1 MKNFLAPIAQN
12 KVLNQVTTE
21 VTKFYVNHESAILTG
36 GTIGFS
42 LATTAVTIR
51 NAGEINAIIFDAKS
65 ALACCNSEEE
75 KKTVYKLALQQL
87 APLVA
92 PIIIF
97 QSATIGCALFAKR
110 QSDKKIAELA
120 SALTIAQQAVTYYQ
134 NFQKDAEDSL
144 GKEKVAKLNKEIE
157 ANTVHEASGSPV
169 NSKVSDDD
177 QLIYEP
183 VTGQLFW
190 SNPDRINQAWVI
202 YKNNVMNS
210 GESFVSLAEGGFLY
224 KLGAD
229 EKCMA
234 ADLFGH
240 YPEDASKMDDELYLN
255 ATKVVVNGK
264 EMAALA
270 INYYPTIS
278 FFGEIRD

>member
-1 MKNFLAPIAQN
+1 MKNFLAPVMQN
-12 KVLNQVTTE
+12 KVVNKVTTE

-42 LATTAVTIR
+42 LATTAITLR
-51 NAGEINAIIFDAKS
+51 NAGEINAVIFDAKS
-65 ALACCNSEEE
+65 ALACCNSDDE
-75 KKTVYKLALQQL
+75 KKQIYALTLKKL

-92 PIIIF
+92 PIVIF
-97 QSATIGCALFAKR
+97 QSATIGCAVMAKK
-110 QSDKKIAELA
+110 QSDKKVAELA
-120 SALTIAQQAVTYYQ
+120 SALTIAQQAVSYYQ
-134 NFQKDAEDSL
+134 NFQKDAEEAL
-144 GKEKVAKLNKEIE
+144 GKEKVQKLNKEIE
-157 ANTVHEASGSPV
+157 ANTIHEASGSPV

-202 YKNNVMNS
+202 YKNNVQNS
-210 GESFVSLAEGGFLY
+210 DEAFVSLAEGGFLY

-229 EKCMA
+229 DKCMA

-240 YPEDASKMDDELYLN
+240 YPEDASKMGDEVYLN

-270 INYYPTIS
+270 INYYPAVS

>member
-1 MKNFLAPIAQN
+1 MKNFLAPVMEN
-12 KVLNQVTTE
+12 KVVNKVTTE
-21 VTKFYVNHESAILTG
+21 VSKFYIAHESAILTG

-42 LATTAVTIR
+42 LATTAITLR
-51 NAGEINAIIFDAKS
+51 NAGEINAVIFEAKS
-65 ALACCNSEEE
+65 ALACCNSDDE
-75 KKTVYKLALQQL
+75 KKQVYALTLKKL

-92 PIIIF
+92 PIVIF
-97 QSATIGCALFAKR
+97 QSATIGCAVMAKK
-110 QSDKKIAELA
+110 QSDKKISELA

-134 NFQKDAEDSL
+134 SFQKDAEEAL
-144 GKEKVAKLNKEIE
+144 GKEKIAKLNKEIE

-169 NSKVSDDD
+169 NSKISDDD

-202 YKNNVMNS
+202 YKNNVQNS
-210 GESFVSLAEGGFLY
+210 DEAFVSLAEGGFLY

-229 EKCMA
+229 DKCMA

-240 YPEDASKMDDELYLN
+240 YPEDVSKMNDEVYLN

>member
-1 MKNFLAPIAQN
+1 MKDFLAPVMQN
-12 KVLNQVTTE
+12 KVVNKLTTE

-42 LATTAVTIR
+42 LATTAITLR
-51 NAGEINAIIFDAKS
+51 NAGEINAVIFEAKS
-65 ALACCNSEEE
+65 ALACCNSDEE
-75 KKTVYKLALQQL
+75 KKQVYALTLKKL

-97 QSATIGCALFAKR
+97 QSATIGCAVMAKK
-110 QSDKKIAELA
+110 QSDKKISELA

-134 NFQKDAEDSL
+134 SFQKDAEEAL
-144 GKEKVAKLNKEIE
+144 GKEKIAKLNKEIE
-157 ANTVHEASGSPV
+157 ANTIHEASGSPV
-169 NSKVSDDD
+169 NSKISDDD

-202 YKNNVMNS
+202 YKNNVQNS
-210 GESFVSLAEGGFLY
+210 DEAFVSLAEGGFLY

-229 EKCMA
+229 DKCMA

-240 YPEDASKMDDELYLN
+240 YPEDASKMNDEVYLN